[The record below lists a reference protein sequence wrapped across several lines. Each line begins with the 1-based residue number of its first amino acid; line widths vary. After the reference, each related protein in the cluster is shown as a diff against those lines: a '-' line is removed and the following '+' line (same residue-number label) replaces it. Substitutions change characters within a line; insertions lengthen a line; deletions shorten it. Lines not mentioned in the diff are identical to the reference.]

1 MNMESFTS
9 NFLADHSAIINVLLS
24 PLNIYRNGET
34 VWGTESYKRSIADI
48 NACIK
53 RIKTHDNSV
62 LICSDLS
69 SDTMEMIIESLKAN
83 GKDLEK
89 IDRMMIFR
97 TSDARMK
104 SISEALSKN
113 TTIHTLAIADKAIGE
128 EGMIALADAL
138 MKNKTIRSLD
148 IGRHNLQVE
157 STKVLAKALTKNS
170 IRSLNIDVSREMG
183 KDGGAALTKALLKN
197 VSIQTG
203 KVFFSKYRKF
213 VFGDVDKYDGQTDT
227 EDESDEEADDEED
240 EDM

>member
-1 MNMESFTS
+1 MDSFTP
-9 NFLADHSAIINVLLS
+9 NFLADHSAIISILLS
-24 PLNIYRNGET
+24 PLNIYRNGPS
-34 VWGTESYKRSIADI
+34 VWGTESYRNSIADI
-48 NACIK
+48 NARIK
-53 RIKTHDNSV
+53 RIKTHDNGVIVSG
-62 LICSDLS
+62 DLS
-69 SDTMEMIIESLKAN
+69 DDTMEMIIESLKAN

-104 SISEALSKN
+104 SIAETLSKN
-113 TTIHTLAIADKAIGE
+113 TTIHTVVIADKAVGE

-138 MKNKTIRSLD
+138 MKNKTIQKLD
-148 IGRHNLQVE
+148 IGRHNLRLE

-197 VSIQTG
+197 VSIQSG

-213 VFGDVDKYDGQTDT
+213 VFGEVDKYDGQTDT
-227 EDESDEEADDEED
+227 EDESDDEEEDEED